1 MSYNKFKISIEKG
14 LNHNIKSRK
23 LNIEI
28 TVEEFKIFTNKYFN
42 HIEEK
47 KEYSVIK
54 IDKPDV
60 EKVLFLLRVYHG
72 LWVEVS
78 ENEIKVYKVFP
89 KKFKIIKE
97 VNKLNNCYTPKTFKT
112 NTIMYPIKS
121 SYGTTNK
128 MNGIS
133 LWDNLDYIEGTE
145 LVPSVQINYD
155 HICPVF

>member
-1 MSYNKFKISIEKG
+1 MSYNKFKTSIEKG

-28 TVEEFKIFTNKYFN
+28 TVEEFKTFTNKYFN

-54 IDKPDV
+54 IDKPDA

-97 VNKLNNCYTPKTFKT
+97 VNKLNNYYTPKTFKT

-121 SYGTTNK
+121 IWYN
-128 MNGIS
+128 
-133 LWDNLDYIEGTE
+133 
-145 LVPSVQINYD
+145 
-155 HICPVF
+155 